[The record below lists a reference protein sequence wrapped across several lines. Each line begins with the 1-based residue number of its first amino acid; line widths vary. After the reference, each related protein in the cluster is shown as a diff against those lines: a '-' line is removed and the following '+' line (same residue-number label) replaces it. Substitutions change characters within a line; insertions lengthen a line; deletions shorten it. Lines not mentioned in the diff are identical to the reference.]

1 MKQKMIGNRHI
12 KGGYS
17 IKQWRTVAVKHVLF
31 GLISFA
37 FLLYGCA
44 SQPPLHQAVN
54 SDTPIPITRVVNS
67 GTPIPSA
74 RVEYLDSILQE
85 GSDYI
90 RGRIQKKSKI
100 GVVNMQSLS
109 ANLAN
114 YIIDSIVM
122 HLVNTDEFIVVERS
136 ELDIIQNEQQ
146 YQLSGEVSDSTAVSI
161 GHQLGVQFI
170 VTGSIMPLGG
180 NYSLRLKI
188 TNVQTAQI
196 MGTRI
201 YTVRPDNIL
210 LTLLNS
216 PAEKQAE
223 VAVETIAEPKK
234 ETPQQV
240 HIDSVIIT
248 NNNTTTINGDV
259 YINRP
264 SWFDPA
270 SMFE

>member
-1 MKQKMIGNRHI
+1 M
-12 KGGYS
+12 
-17 IKQWRTVAVKHVLF
+17 VVVKHVFF

-44 SQPPLHQAVN
+44 SQPSLHQTVN
-54 SDTPIPITRVVNS
+54 SSTPISSTRAGN
-67 GTPIPSA
+67 
-74 RVEYLDSILQE
+74 LDSIIQE

-90 RGRIQKKSKI
+90 RGRISANSKI

-109 ANLAN
+109 VNLAN

-170 VTGSIMPLGG
+170 ITGSIMPLGD

-201 YTVRPDNIL
+201 YTVRPDDIL

-223 VAVETIAEPKK
+223 TAVETIAEPSK
-234 ETPQQV
+234 ETPQPV
-240 HIDSVIIT
+240 HIDNVIIT

-259 YINRP
+259 YINMP
-264 SWFDPA
+264 NGFGW
-270 SMFE
+270 